1 MRGFAILLLAL
12 VLASAAHATDATIA
26 YRSNTTGGDCTTA
39 ATYLNCPKYRVWAS
53 ASNSW
58 GAEQYLGTTGA
69 AVREARIAFSP
80 LNQKRI
86 VVTENNNGE
95 LDLYVSW
102 NGTAWTQTR
111 NLTKIWTATPTVHYR
126 GFDIAFETTSG
137 NALIIL
143 SPTSTS
149 TTCDLAYFVVLKN
162 DTVAN
167 SSAYTCIDDSRHA
180 TDIQYGWVVAD
191 SDPAGGSNEIIA
203 AGEDRTDNDVNA
215 WVWNGAAWGNR
226 QEVTAAATATGDFE
240 ALGVKYSADGS
251 DGMVIAATSTA
262 GVVNYQF
269 WTGAAWNGA
278 AASSGDW
285 SAAGADDVT
294 FIQMAADPATDD
306 IMVVGIT
313 NTGRLTTDYWNGAA
327 WTLNVGHDNATD
339 AATGTMR
346 PASFAWMPTGST
358 GRLVW
363 DTDTTLATLS
373 NRTFAAGAWGATTTF
388 STYAGTGAWIQ
399 MATNPTSADSTKIL
413 GARMNSTFNVGSFN
427 FSAAY
432 ANYGDAAI
440 TSNAT
445 LTTYESFRIAF
456 IRATDSTAPTVANTS
471 VNATSVS
478 VNETI
483 CINATAVDQNGVPVS
498 AVLAQVVFPN
508 GTVAN
513 YTMSGTGCNAGVAGD
528 NWYGVQVSVGATQGT
543 LTINTTFANDS
554 FGNMGYQSPYPNLPV
569 TVTSGEAFVDTSIS
583 VSTLSFGSLDP
594 GTSNNAAAE
603 NPLVL
608 TNTAN
613 SNTAVDVYLNNTN
626 MTAGLY
632 NMPYYNLSV
641 LTTNNPATSTNLNGS
656 TWINSTSA
664 NTGFVENL
672 AVSASTNLYFWHDV
686 PLGQQAGSY
695 TATVTIRSVANGD
708 AP

>member
-1 MRGFAILLLAL
+1 MRAHIPFLMLLLVAG
-12 VLASAAHATDATIA
+12 VSFASDAMIS
-26 YRSNTTGGDCTTA
+26 YRSNTGTCGI
-39 ATYLNCPKYRVWAS
+39 NCPKIRAWNSAS
-53 ASNSW
+53 ASW
-58 GAEQYLGTTGA
+58 GGEAEIGSTTYA
-69 AVREARIAFSP
+69 AIRAARIAFSP

-86 VVTENNNGE
+86 MVTENNNGE

-102 NGTAWTQTR
+102 NGTSWTQTR
-111 NLTKIWTATPTVHYR
+111 NLTKIWTAAPAVHYR

-143 SPTSTS
+143 SPTDAAA
-149 TTCDLAYFVVLKN
+149 TCDLAYFVVLRN

-167 SSAYTCIDDSRHA
+167 SSAYTCIDDSGHA

-191 SDPAGGSNEIIA
+191 SDPASGSNEIIVV
-203 AGEDRTDNDVNA
+203 GEDRTDNDVNA
-215 WVWNGAAWGNR
+215 WVWNGAAWGNM
-226 QEVTAAATATGDFE
+226 QAVTAAATATGDFE

-251 DGMVIAATSTA
+251 DGMVIAATRTA

-285 SAAGADDVT
+285 SASGSDDVT

-306 IMVVGIT
+306 IMAIGIT
-313 NTGRLTTDYWNGAA
+313 NNGGLTGNYWSGSA
-327 WTLNVGHDNATD
+327 WTLTVDIDTITD

-399 MATNPTSADSTKIL
+399 MATNPTSTDSVKIL

-440 TSNAT
+440 TSQAT
-445 LTTYESFRIAF
+445 LTTYEAFRISF
-456 IRATDSTAPTVANTS
+456 IRAVDSTAPTVGNTS
-471 VNATSVS
+471 VNATSVT
-478 VNETI
+478 VNTTI
-483 CINATAVDQNGVPVS
+483 CVNATAVDQNGVPVS
-498 AVLAQVVFPN
+498 QVLAQVVFPS

-513 YTMSGTGCNAGVAGD
+513 YTMSDTGCNAGVAGD
-528 NWYGVQVSVGATQGT
+528 NWYGVQVSVGADQGT
-543 LTINTTFANDS
+543 LTVNTTFANDS
-554 FGNMGYQSPYPNLPV
+554 FGNMGYQSPYPNKQV
-569 TVTSGEAFVDTSIS
+569 TLTLGAVVDTSIS

-594 GTSNNAAAE
+594 GTSNNAATE
-603 NPLVL
+603 NPITL

-613 SNTAVDVYLNNTN
+613 SNTAVDVYLNNSN
-626 MTAGLY
+626 MTYTSY

-641 LTTNNPATSTNLNGS
+641 FSSDNAAASTMLNGS
-656 TWINSTSA
+656 SWINNTAA
-664 NTGFVENL
+664 NNGFLENL
-672 AVSASTNLYFWHDV
+672 AVSSTADLYFWHDV
-686 PLGQQAGSY
+686 PPAQQAGAY
-695 TATVTIRSVANGD
+695 TATVTIRSVANGE